1 MQKFFAVIALLALLN
16 NTSAQNLLHFP
27 VAEAKYYLSNN
38 PGDAE
43 KTYKKDRAAKSQF
56 FQFPVNE
63 NSAYNKLIER
73 EMSANRFLGNA
84 PQNDAAVGLDYDV
97 KYYRISLRIN
107 PDSVIS
113 ITPANTGKYVRGSV
127 TTYFTT
133 LSNGFGSI
141 RFDFANILACDSVYY
156 HGAKLPGANKV
167 EQADTLT
174 VTLPLSLANSTLDSI
189 TVYYSGVPPVITDFG
204 GATGFVK
211 RTHSSAPVRN
221 YIYTLSEPYGS
232 STWWPCKSRV
242 ASDKADS
249 VDIVVSTPD
258 SFKVAANGIVA
269 SETTDGINRITFWKH
284 RYPISSYQVAIGVAN
299 YVQYPTTPTMVNING
314 TMMPFYNFLFPA
326 TNTANARTALN
337 RTPLMLT
344 TFSTKFGDYPFK
356 KEKYGHY
363 TFGFGGGM
371 EHNTFSGMGPTTYDE
386 AVDWSVIA
394 HELGHQWWG
403 AAVTCGSWKDIWVNE
418 SFARYSEIVCLE
430 FAPSVSATTALT
442 HRGVIKN
449 SAILTTNQAKST
461 YQNDTTSITTIFSPS
476 VYIYDRGAMIISML
490 RTVMGDAKFF
500 QAIQNYQADP
510 LLKYKNAFTA
520 DVRRHMEAAS
530 GLDFS
535 QFFADWIYNTGFA
548 SYNAAK
554 WNNGGNELV
563 LYLPQTTQFSGISKF
578 EMPIVVNVK
587 GSNPATMDTTII
599 LYDKAGILHTV
610 NNGVL
615 TNRGG
620 SMIQFRLSFVPTVVT
635 FDPQSL
641 LLANGSVAKD
651 AGLALLATKLL
662 RFSVK
667 KAGQDAKVVWNIDNA
682 YDYHHFELER
692 SSDAVKFTSFASI
705 KLEDNIGKYNF
716 SYTDYNIP
724 YGNWYYRI
732 RIKQTDGTFT
742 YSKTIALDNANSS
755 HTIIITPNPSSDFIN
770 ILWSENAAMNLTMR
784 LFNVNGRLVKKVY
797 RQAIATNSNWK
808 IPISELLAGN
818 YFLELEANNRQRSIQ
833 KIVVIK

>member
-1 MQKFFAVIALLALLN
+1 MQKLYTVVILLLFI
-16 NTSAQNLLHFP
+16 NTITAQTSSNLPIADTRH
-27 VAEAKYYLSNN
+27 YLSNN

-43 KTYKKDRAAKSQF
+43 KTYNKDKAAKSQF
-56 FQFPVNE
+56 FQFPANE
-63 NSAYNKLIER
+63 NSAYNKLIEK
-73 EMSANRFLGNA
+73 EMSANRFRGNA
-84 PQNDAAVGLDYDV
+84 PQNNAAVGLDYDV
-97 KYYRISLRIN
+97 NYYRLNLRIN
-107 PDSVIS
+107 PDSVVTV
-113 ITPANTGKYVRGSV
+113 TPANTGKYVRGSV

-156 HGAKLPGANKV
+156 HGVKLPGANKV

-174 VTLPLSLANSTLDSI
+174 VTLPVSLVNGILDSI

-284 RYPISSYQVAIGVAN
+284 RYPISSYQVAIAVAN
-299 YVQYPTTPTMVNING
+299 YVQYPTIPTMVNING

-430 FAPSVSATTALT
+430 FAPSVSTATALS
-442 HRGVIKN
+442 HRGIIKN

-500 QAIQNYQADP
+500 QALQNYQADP

-530 GLDFS
+530 GLNFS

-587 GSNPATMDTTII
+587 GSNPGTMDTTII
-599 LYDKAGILHTV
+599 LYDKGGILHTV

-620 SMIQFRLSFVPTVVT
+620 NMLQLRLSFVPTVVT

-641 LLANGSVAKD
+641 ILANGSVAKD

-662 RFSVK
+662 SFSGK
-667 KAGQDAKVVWNIDNA
+667 KAGQDAKFVWNIDNA
-682 YDYHHFELER
+682 YDYQNFELER
-692 SSDAVKFTSFASI
+692 SSDAVKFTSLATVKF
-705 KLEDNIGKYNF
+705 EDNIGKYDF
-716 SYTDYNIP
+716 TYTDYNIP
-724 YGNWYYRI
+724 YGNLYYRI
-732 RIKQTDGTFT
+732 KIKQIDGTFT

-755 HTIIITPNPSSDFIN
+755 RNISITPNPSTNFIN
-770 ILWSENAAMNLTMR
+770 ILWNENPAIKVTIR
-784 LFNVNGRLVKKVY
+784 LFDVNGRIVKKVY
-797 RQAIATNSNWK
+797 REAINTNSDWK
-808 IPISELLAGN
+808 ISINEIKAGN
-818 YFLELEANNRQRSIQ
+818 YFLEIVDSKNKKSIH